1 MHVSELLNGCLV
13 CDCQLLHLTCPPTQ
27 KCPFSTQTPQQRE
40 AAAFPTSA
48 FFSHL
53 LLLLSPQ
60 LLHLRAMLRPQ
71 VLGVRQVTLS
81 KALLHG
87 GQLRLLLQLQLL
99 QLPLKGHLQRRL
111 LPMESLPARRVGC
124 CAGSRVYCVVNMS
137 ELCTAT
143 IFISWSS
150 FKL

>member
-1 MHVSELLNGCLV
+1 MAAWCVTVNSSTWHAHPHRNVLSALRHHNNV
-13 CDCQLLHLTCPPTQ
+13 RRPHFPRW
-27 KCPFSTQTPQQRE
+27 PFS
-40 AAAFPTSA
+40 
-48 FFSHL
+48 SHL

-60 LLHLRAMLRPQ
+60 LHHLRAMLRPQ
-71 VLGVRQVTLS
+71 VLGLRQVTLS

-99 QLPLKGHLQRRL
+99 QLPLEGHLQRRL

-124 CAGSRVYCVVNMS
+124 CAGSRVYCAVNIMS

-143 IFISWSS
+143 ILI
-150 FKL
+150 